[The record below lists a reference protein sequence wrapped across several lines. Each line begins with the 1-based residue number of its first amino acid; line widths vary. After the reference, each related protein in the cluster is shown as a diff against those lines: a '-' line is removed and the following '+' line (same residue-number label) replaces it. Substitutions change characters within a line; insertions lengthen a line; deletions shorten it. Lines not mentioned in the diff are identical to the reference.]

1 MSSQMFALSV
11 RNEWAAVLGGIELL
25 PPAFRDGRSLKHCKQ
40 IKTAVLNVHELLK
53 EFQTIAA

>member
-1 MSSQMFALSV
+1 MFALSV